1 MLVQE
6 ALDAA
11 LACNLEAAGDAVVR
25 LRRES
30 YDLAFA
36 VHHQTQGYAL
46 HAACREAAAYL
57 LPEDGGEFE
66 SHQAVQH
73 APCLLG
79 VHQVHVQ
86 LARVVH
92 RVQDGVFGDLVE
104 NNPAGFVLGD
114 FKGVGEMPGY
124 GFSLAVFIGSEPDGV
139 GLVGQT
145 LQVGHHPFLVVGHH
159 VLRSKTVVQVYAEG
173 LFLKIPDMSETGF
186 YGEVFA

>member
-25 LRRES
+25 LRSEGD
-30 YDLAFA
+30 DLALA
-36 VHHQTQGYAL
+36 IHYQAQGYAL
-46 HAACREAAAYL
+46 HSACREAAAYL

-66 SHQAVQH
+66 THQAVQH

-104 NNPAGFVLGD
+104 NNPAGFVLRD
-114 FKGVGEMPGY
+114 FKGVGEMPGD

-145 LQVGHHPFLVVGHH
+145 LQVRHHPLLVVGHH
-159 VLRSKTVVQVYAEG
+159 VLRSKTMVQVYAEG